1 MTTNP
6 APFGPMMT
14 AMITPMHPDGTVDFD
29 GAARLADYLV
39 TDMRNDGLV
48 VNGTTGEAP
57 TTTDD
62 EKERLLQVVLETI
75 GARAAVV
82 AGVGTNETEHTI
94 ELARSAERVGVHGL
108 LVVTPY
114 YNKPPQPAL
123 EAHFTAVADA
133 TGLPVLIYDIPGR
146 TGAAVATDTLVR
158 LAAHPR
164 IVGVKDAKDDPS
176 ATSHVLA
183 RTDLVYYC
191 GTDMLNLPWLS
202 LGAVGFVSVVG
213 HVAGDRLH
221 EMIDAFTSG
230 DVARA
235 RQLHFELIPLY
246 DGLFRNQ
253 GGDVQGGAR
262 PARPAGR
269 RGARTAARGHRGGKT
284 PARARPRRGRRQA
297 VSHPHP
303 DLALPAPLAKNG
315 LRIVALGGLGEIG
328 RNMTV
333 FEYRGRLLI
342 VDCGVL
348 FPDSDQPGVDLIL
361 PDFGYLEGRLDQIE
375 ALVLTHA
382 HEDHIGGVP
391 YLLRQR
397 KNIPL
402 VGSRLTLALVQSKLA
417 EHRLDPD
424 TVEVVEGS
432 HSSFGPFDCEF
443 FAVNHSI
450 PDALAVAIRTPAG
463 VVLHTGDFKMDQLPL
478 DGRLTDLAGFARL
491 GTDGVDLLMA
501 DSTNAEVPGVVTS
514 ERDIAPVL
522 DEIFGHTRQRIIVA
536 CFASHVHRVQQVL
549 NAAVKHRRKVA
560 FVGRSM
566 VRNMGVARDLGYLRV
581 PGGLLVELREAEE
594 LPPGDVVLISTG
606 SQGEPMSA
614 LSRMA
619 GRDHPIRIAAGD
631 TVILASSLIPGNE
644 TAVYRVING
653 LTRLG
658 ARVVHKQSALV
669 HVSGHAPAG
678 ELLYV
683 LNLVRP
689 RNFMPIHGEWR
700 HLRAH
705 AHLAALTGV
714 PDNNIVIADDG
725 VVVDLVGGQ
734 ASVAGAVPC
743 GYVYVDGLTVGEV
756 TESQLKDRRILGD
769 EGFISIVI
777 VVDANSGKMVA
788 GPEIQARGSGID
800 DAAFG
805 EVLPRIEEALV
816 LAAADGI
823 TDAHQI
829 SQLARRIVGKWV
841 SDNYRRRPMIIPV
854 VIEA

>member
-1 MTTNP
+1 M
-6 APFGPMMT
+6 
-14 AMITPMHPDGTVDFD
+14 
-29 GAARLADYLV
+29 
-39 TDMRNDGLV
+39 
-48 VNGTTGEAP
+48 
-57 TTTDD
+57 
-62 EKERLLQVVLETI
+62 
-75 GARAAVV
+75 
-82 AGVGTNETEHTI
+82 
-94 ELARSAERVGVHGL
+94 
-108 LVVTPY
+108 
-114 YNKPPQPAL
+114 
-123 EAHFTAVADA
+123 
-133 TGLPVLIYDIPGR
+133 
-146 TGAAVATDTLVR
+146 
-158 LAAHPR
+158 
-164 IVGVKDAKDDPS
+164 
-176 ATSHVLA
+176 
-183 RTDLVYYC
+183 
-191 GTDMLNLPWLS
+191 
-202 LGAVGFVSVVG
+202 
-213 HVAGDRLH
+213 
-221 EMIDAFTSG
+221 
-230 DVARA
+230 
-235 RQLHFELIPLY
+235 
-246 DGLFRNQ
+246 
-253 GGDVQGGAR
+253 
-262 PARPAGR
+262 
-269 RGARTAARGHRGGKT
+269 
-284 PARARPRRGRRQA
+284 
-297 VSHPHP
+297 SHPHP
-303 DLALPAPLAKNG
+303 DLAPPPALIPGG

-348 FPDSDQPGVDLIL
+348 FPDPDQPGVDLIL
-361 PDFGYLEGRLDQIE
+361 PDFGYLDGRLDRVE

-382 HEDHIGGVP
+382 HEDHIGAIP
-391 YLLRQR
+391 YLLRER
-397 KNIPL
+397 PDIPL
-402 VGSRLTLALVQSKLA
+402 VGSKLTLALVQSKLA
-417 EHRLDPD
+417 EHRFDPL
-424 TVEVVEGS
+424 TVEVVEGN

-443 FAVNHSI
+443 LAVNHSI

-463 VVLHTGDFKMDQLPL
+463 LVLHTGDFKMDQLPL

-491 GTDGVDLLMA
+491 GTAGVDLLMA

-514 ERDIAPVL
+514 EREIAPVL
-522 DEIFGHTRQRIIVA
+522 DEIFANTRQRIIVA

-581 PGGLLVELREAEE
+581 PGGLLVDLREAEE

-658 ARVVHKQSALV
+658 ARVVHRSSALV

-705 AHLAALTGV
+705 AHLASLTGV
-714 PDNNIVIADDG
+714 PDANIVIAEDG
-725 VVVDLVGGQ
+725 VVVDLVDGE
-734 ASVAGAVPC
+734 ASVVGAVPC

-756 TESQLKDRRILGD
+756 TESQLKDRRILGE
-769 EGFISIVI
+769 EGFVSVVI

-788 GPEIQARGSGID
+788 GPEIHARGAGID

-805 EVLPRIEEALV
+805 EVLPKIEDALA

-854 VIEA
+854 VVQA